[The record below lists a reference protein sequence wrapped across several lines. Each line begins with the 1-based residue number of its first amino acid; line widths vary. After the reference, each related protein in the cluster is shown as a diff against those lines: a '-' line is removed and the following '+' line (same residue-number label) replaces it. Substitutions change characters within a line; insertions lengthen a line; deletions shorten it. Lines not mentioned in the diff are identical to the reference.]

1 MRREGLACV
10 AVMGT
15 GSVGMR
21 HLRALTKIPGV
32 RPIAV
37 PSREE
42 RSQEMEKAGF
52 VVARDIGVA
61 TEMGAE
67 LCIVATDTG
76 RHVEDAL
83 VALEYGL
90 DVLVEKP
97 LAPDAKQARVLNDRA
112 SQASRKLFVGCVMRF
127 SESLNQFR
135 KLLARIGRFHSVRIE
150 CQSYLPDWRPQRPY
164 RDSYSARQVEGGVL
178 LDLVHEVDYA
188 GWLFGWPVAAQARIR
203 NLGRLGIAADE
214 IADLMW
220 EGREGVVVSL
230 TLDYLSRPPRRS
242 MKAMGELGT
251 LEWDGIEDTVKLAL
265 AGSPCEVLRFA
276 QSRDETFL
284 DQANAFINAVK
295 GPRDSRLA
303 TGDEGVKALAVC
315 DAARRAS
322 ASRQE
327 EAVEYP

>member
-1 MRREGLACV
+1 MRKGGLACV

-76 RHVEDAL
+76 RHVEDSIA
-83 VALEYGL
+83 AMGCEL

-97 LAPDAKQARVLNDRA
+97 LAPDARQGSILNGKA
-112 SQASRKLFVGCVMRF
+112 KETSRKLFVGCVIRF
-127 SESLNQFR
+127 SESLDQFR
-135 KLLARIGRFHSVRIE
+135 NLLTRIGRLHSVRVE

-164 RDSYSARQVEGGVL
+164 RDSYSARADEGGVL
-178 LDLVHEVDYA
+178 RDLIHEIDYA
-188 GWLFGWPVAAQARIR
+188 GWLFGWPLAVQAKIR
-203 NLGRLGIAADE
+203 NLSRLGIAADE
-214 IADLMW
+214 IADLIW
-220 EGREGVVVSL
+220 EREDGVVVSL

-251 LEWDGIEDTVKLAL
+251 LEWDGIEGTVKLAL
-265 AGSPCEVLRFA
+265 AGSPCEVLRSA

-327 EAVEYP
+327 ETVEYQ